1 MFFDEEMLLDLRLNI
16 LDEFVDK
23 FVIVESS
30 YTHSGKEKK
39 LIFDINKYSKFKKKI
54 NYIILKEPPKGI
66 EEISSNDSE
75 GEISRKEILNAL
87 KRENLQRDV
96 ILNGLKDADSNDW
109 IIVSDIDEIPD
120 LTKVNF
126 NSIKNKIIFFKQRV
140 FYYKLNLELKTL
152 RWIGTKA
159 CRKKYLKSPQW
170 LRNIKDKIYPKWRL
184 DILFSEKKYNDI
196 FFIENGGWH
205 FSFVKKPEDIE
216 KKLRSYLHH
225 REYDIDPLGLDK
237 IKNFINSK
245 SVIYDHRV
253 DQTQNKFGGGV
264 GASYVK
270 SISEWYNK
278 LNYIADPN
286 ERQRL
291 AEAYASKMHF
301 GR

>member
-16 LDEFVDK
+16 LDKFVDQ

-39 LIFDINKYSKFKKKI
+39 LIFDINKYSKFKEKI
-54 NYIILKEPPKGI
+54 NYIILKDPPEGI
-66 EEISSNDSE
+66 EVINSNDSE

-87 KRENLQRDV
+87 KRENLQRDT
-96 ILNGLKDADSNDW
+96 ILNGLKNADSNDW
-109 IIVSDIDEIPD
+109 IIVSDLDEIPD

-126 NSIKNKIIFFKQRV
+126 NKIKNKIIFFKQKV

-159 CRKKYLKSPQW
+159 CRKKHLKSPQW
-170 LRNIKDKIYPKWRL
+170 LRNIKDKIYPKWRI

-225 REYDIDPLGLDK
+225 REYDIDPIGIEK
-237 IKNFINSK
+237 IQNLINSK

-253 DQTQNKFGGGV
+253 DQTQYKFGGGQ
-264 GASYVK
+264 K
-270 SISEWYNK
+270 LEKIDLELLPKHISTNK
-278 LNYIADPN
+278 EKYLDWL
-286 ERQRL
+286 E
-291 AEAYASKMHF
+291 
-301 GR
+301 

>member
-16 LDEFVDK
+16 LDKFVDQ

-39 LIFDINKYSKFKKKI
+39 LIFDINKYSKFKEKI
-54 NYIILKEPPKGI
+54 NYIILKDPPEGI
-66 EEISSNDSE
+66 EVINSNDSE
-75 GEISRKEILNAL
+75 DEISRKEILNAL
-87 KRENLQRDV
+87 KRENLQRDT
-96 ILNGLKDADSNDW
+96 IFNGLKNADSNDW
-109 IIVSDIDEIPD
+109 IIVSDLDEIPD

-126 NSIKNKIIFFKQRV
+126 NKIKNKIIFFKQKV

-159 CRKKYLKSPQW
+159 CRKKHLKSPQW
-170 LRNIKDKIYPKWRL
+170 LRNIKDKIYSKWRI

-225 REYDIDPLGLDK
+225 REYDIDPIGIKK
-237 IKNFINSK
+237 IQNLINSK

-253 DQTQNKFGGGV
+253 DQTQYKFGGGQ
-264 GASYVK
+264 K
-270 SISEWYNK
+270 LEKIDLELLPKHISTNK
-278 LNYIADPN
+278 EKYLDWL
-286 ERQRL
+286 E
-291 AEAYASKMHF
+291 
-301 GR
+301 

>member
-30 YTHSGKEKK
+30 YTHSGEEKK
-39 LIFDINKYSKFKKKI
+39 LIFDINKYSKFKEKI
-54 NYIILKEPPKGI
+54 NYIILKDPPKGI

-75 GEISRKEILNAL
+75 DEISRKEILNAL
-87 KRENLQRDV
+87 KRENLQRDT

-109 IIVSDIDEIPD
+109 IIVSDLDEIPD

-126 NSIKNKIIFFKQRV
+126 NNIKNKIIFFKQKV

-184 DILFSEKKYNDI
+184 DILFSEKRYNDI

-245 SVIYDHRV
+245 SVIYDHRL
-253 DQTQNKFGGGV
+253 DQTQYKFGGGQKLEKIDLELLPKHI
-264 GASYVK
+264 SSNKVK
-270 SISEWYNK
+270 YLDWLE
-278 LNYIADPN
+278 
-286 ERQRL
+286 
-291 AEAYASKMHF
+291 
-301 GR
+301 

>member
-87 KRENLQRDV
+87 KRENLQRDA

-109 IIVSDIDEIPD
+109 IIVSDLDEIPD

-126 NSIKNKIIFFKQRV
+126 NNIKNKIIFFKQRV

-253 DQTQNKFGGGV
+253 DQTQNKFGGGQKLEKIDLELLPKHI
-264 GASYVK
+264 SSNKVK
-270 SISEWYNK
+270 YLDWLE
-278 LNYIADPN
+278 
-286 ERQRL
+286 
-291 AEAYASKMHF
+291 
-301 GR
+301 

>member
-75 GEISRKEILNAL
+75 DEISRKEILNAL
-87 KRENLQRDV
+87 KRENLQRDA

-109 IIVSDIDEIPD
+109 IIVSDLDEIPD

-126 NSIKNKIIFFKQRV
+126 NNIKNKIIFFKQRV

-253 DQTQNKFGGGV
+253 DQTQNKFGGGQKLEKIDLELLPKHI
-264 GASYVK
+264 SSNKVK
-270 SISEWYNK
+270 YLDWLE
-278 LNYIADPN
+278 
-286 ERQRL
+286 
-291 AEAYASKMHF
+291 
-301 GR
+301 

>member
-16 LDEFVDK
+16 LDKFVDQ

-39 LIFDINKYSKFKKKI
+39 LIFDINKYSKFKEKI
-54 NYIILKEPPKGI
+54 NYVILKDPPEGI
-66 EEISSNDSE
+66 EVINSNDSE
-75 GEISRKEILNAL
+75 DEISRKEILNAL
-87 KRENLQRDV
+87 KRENLQRDT
-96 ILNGLKDADSNDW
+96 IFNGLKNADSNDW
-109 IIVSDIDEIPD
+109 IIVSDLDEIPD

-126 NSIKNKIIFFKQRV
+126 NKIKNKIIFFKQKV

-159 CRKKYLKSPQW
+159 CRKKHLKSPQW
-170 LRNIKDKIYPKWRL
+170 LRNIKDKIYPKWRI

-225 REYDIDPLGLDK
+225 REYDIDPIGIEK
-237 IKNFINSK
+237 IQNLINSK

-253 DQTQNKFGGGV
+253 DQTQYKFGGGQ
-264 GASYVK
+264 K
-270 SISEWYNK
+270 LEKIDLELLPKHISTNK
-278 LNYIADPN
+278 EKYLDWL
-286 ERQRL
+286 E
-291 AEAYASKMHF
+291 
-301 GR
+301 

>member
-16 LDEFVDK
+16 LDKFVDQ

-39 LIFDINKYSKFKKKI
+39 LIFDINKYSKFKEKI
-54 NYIILKEPPKGI
+54 NYIILKDPPEGI
-66 EEISSNDSE
+66 EVINSNDSE
-75 GEISRKEILNAL
+75 DQISRKEILNAL
-87 KRENLQRDV
+87 RRENLQRDT
-96 ILNGLKDADSNDW
+96 IFNGLKNADSNDW
-109 IIVSDIDEIPD
+109 IIVSDLDEIPD

-126 NSIKNKIIFFKQRV
+126 NKIKNKIIFFKQKV

-159 CRKKYLKSPQW
+159 CRKKHLKSPQW
-170 LRNIKDKIYPKWRL
+170 LRNIKDKIYPKWRI

-225 REYDIDPLGLDK
+225 REYDIDPIGTEK
-237 IKNFINSK
+237 IQNLINSK

-253 DQTQNKFGGGV
+253 DQTQYKFGGGQ
-264 GASYVK
+264 K
-270 SISEWYNK
+270 LEKIDLELLPKHISTNK
-278 LNYIADPN
+278 EKYLDWL
-286 ERQRL
+286 E
-291 AEAYASKMHF
+291 
-301 GR
+301 

>member
-54 NYIILKEPPKGI
+54 NYIILKDPPKGI

-75 GEISRKEILNAL
+75 DEISRKEILNAL
-87 KRENLQRDV
+87 KRENLQRDT

-109 IIVSDIDEIPD
+109 IIVSDLDEIPD

-126 NSIKNKIIFFKQRV
+126 NNIKNKIIFFKQKV

-184 DILFSEKKYNDI
+184 DILFSEKRYNDI

-245 SVIYDHRV
+245 SVIYDHRL
-253 DQTQNKFGGGV
+253 DQTQYKFGGGQKLEKIDLELLPKHI
-264 GASYVK
+264 SSNKVK
-270 SISEWYNK
+270 YLDWLE
-278 LNYIADPN
+278 
-286 ERQRL
+286 
-291 AEAYASKMHF
+291 
-301 GR
+301 